1 MVLARAY
8 RPQHDVRRID
18 GMTREELCRRYQSR
32 ILRLARRAYEQSEV
46 EILPL
51 EDLVSHGVVGLLEA
65 FERYEHDYGADFAAY
80 AEYRIRGALVD
91 ALRSADPSTRRRREL
106 AQQLEK
112 ATSRLQDLGIP
123 APSHEQ
129 IAREMNLL
137 MEDYWQLLDHLSPV
151 TLVPLEEALEPVEDP
166 AAPRQLLAQEA
177 RDILRQAISQL
188 PERER
193 FAVLL
198 YYGRD
203 CSLAEVAVL
212 FEVSPSRVCQ
222 LLSMARGRL
231 KAALMTAVDIPA
243 LIEEGTR

>member
-18 GMTREELCRRYQSR
+18 GMTREELCRRFQSR

-65 FERYEHDYGADFAAY
+65 FERYEHDYGADFTAY
-80 AEYRIRGALVD
+80 AEYRIRGALLD

-106 AQQLEK
+106 SLQLQQ
-112 ATSRLQDLGIP
+112 ATARLQDLGILHP
-123 APSHEQ
+123 DHEQ
-129 IAREMNLL
+129 VAREMGLL
-137 MEDYWQLLDHLSPV
+137 MEDYWQLLDHLAPV
-151 TLVPLEEALEPVEDP
+151 TLVPLEEALEPYEDP
-166 AAPRQLLAQEA
+166 AAPRQLLAREA
-177 RDILRQAISQL
+177 REILRSAISQL

-193 FAVLL
+193 LAILL
-198 YYGRD
+198 YYGRE

-222 LLSMARGRL
+222 LLSSARGRL
-231 KAALMTAVDIPA
+231 KASLLSTVDIPS

>member
-1 MVLARAY
+1 VVLARAY

-18 GMTREELCRRYQSR
+18 GMTREELCRRYQGR
-32 ILRLARRAYEQSEV
+32 ILRLARRAYEQSEE

-80 AEYRIRGALVD
+80 AEYRIRGALLD
-91 ALRSADPSTRRRREL
+91 ALRAADPSTRRRREL
-106 AQQLEK
+106 AQQLK
-112 ATSRLQDLGIP
+112 TATASLQDLGILQ
-123 APSHEQ
+123 PSHEQ
-129 IAREMNLL
+129 IAREMNVS
-137 MEDYWQLLDHLSPV
+137 MEEYWQLLDHLAPV
-151 TLVPLEEALEPVEDP
+151 TLVPLEEALEPSETP
-166 AAPRQLLAQEA
+166 AAPRQMLAQEA
-177 RDILRQAISQL
+177 REVLRQALSQL

-193 FAVLL
+193 LAVLL

-231 KAALMTAVDIPA
+231 KTALMAAIDLPS
-243 LIEEGTR
+243 LMEEGTR

>member
-1 MVLARAY
+1 VVLARAY

-18 GMTREELCRRYQSR
+18 GMTREELCRRYQGR
-32 ILRLARRAYEQSEV
+32 ILRLARRAHEQSEE

-65 FERYEHDYGADFAAY
+65 FDRYEHEYGTDFSAY
-80 AEYRIRGALVD
+80 AEYRIRGALLD
-91 ALRSADPSTRRRREL
+91 ALRSADPSTRRRRER
-106 AQQLEK
+106 AEQIRQ
-112 ATSRLQDLGIP
+112 ATVRLQDLGIF

-129 IAREMNLL
+129 VAREMGLS
-137 MEDYWQLLDHLSPV
+137 MEEYWQMLDQMSPV
-151 TLVPLEEALEPVEDP
+151 TLVPLEEALEIQQDP

-177 RDILRQAISQL
+177 REILRQSITQL

-193 FAVLL
+193 MAVLL

-222 LLSMARGRL
+222 LLSTARGRL
-231 KAALMTAVDIPA
+231 KAALLTSIDIPS